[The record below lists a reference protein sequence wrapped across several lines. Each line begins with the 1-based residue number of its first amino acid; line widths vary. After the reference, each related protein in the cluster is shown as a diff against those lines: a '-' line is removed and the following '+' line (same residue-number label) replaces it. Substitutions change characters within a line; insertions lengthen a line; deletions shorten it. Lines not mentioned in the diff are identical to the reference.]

1 MEISKSDWRLYR
13 EKITYWQENYME
25 RLNKEYIDLLSADD
39 KKASEKFW
47 ELAKRI
53 KNDRR
58 HPGVA
63 MEVSKSDV
71 IFDIVSLIRLA
82 VITYDELADFSE
94 DLRQSVKMMLDRYQ

>member
-1 MEISKSDWRLYR
+1 
-13 EKITYWQENYME
+13 
-25 RLNKEYIDLLSADD
+25 
-39 KKASEKFW
+39 
-47 ELAKRI
+47 
-53 KNDRR
+53 
-58 HPGVA
+58 